1 MLSIEAAI
9 QQLDQLISNYEDE
22 LVKICETV
30 ALDARALITN
40 RIQQQGLGGQ
50 FYSEN
55 PLPTFFYEGREL
67 NGGGR
72 SILKRKDKKKE
83 GLSYKEWREANGL
96 QAEHVDL
103 SFTNRM
109 WQNLVIIGTFKDGEN
124 YTTVIGGGDEETKKK
139 LEWNTKRYGS
149 FLKLNA
155 DEETILKALL
165 DKELSNL
172 LNKYL
177 K

>member
-22 LVKICETV
+22 LVKICGEI
-30 ALDARALITN
+30 AFQARTLIRQ
-40 RIQQQGLGGQ
+40 RIIDKGLPGRS
-50 FYSEN
+50 YSEN
-55 PLPTFFYEGREL
+55 PLPTFFFEGKENRAAGAAL
-67 NGGGR
+67 
-72 SILKRKDKKKE
+72 LKRKDKKRE
-83 GLSYKEWREANGL
+83 GVSYKEWRDANGL
-96 QAEHVDL
+96 QTGHVDL
-103 SFTNRM
+103 HFTERM

-155 DEETILKALL
+155 DEETFLKALL